1 WDDLALPATMRRGP
15 FHLAPIEQ
23 LDRSVLPALHYQVA
37 AEQDR
42 RRRAQVR
49 VARFELRGVDRRVVA
64 EQLGGAR
71 VELEHG
77 VPPVAA
83 SVPGPIAGR
92 DEDAPGV
99 ESMTAPARPQMAEP
113 LAGQLAGFSN
123 P

>member
-1 WDDLALPATMRRGP
+1 MRRGP

-92 DEDAPGV
+92 DEDAPGGRIDDRPGA
-99 ESMTAPARPQMAEP
+99 APDGGAARRAARRIQ
-113 LAGQLAGFSN
+113 
-123 P
+123 